1 MYYWFYWEGNVSRGT
16 IQEKEMDLKKEIRE
30 IQDYPKKGISFK
42 DITTLIKN
50 SEALNFVIDAIVN
63 EFKDKGITKVV
74 GMEARGFIFGGAIAS
89 RLNAGFVP
97 VRKRN
102 KLPYKVFT
110 ESYQLEYG
118 EDRIEMHIDGLSNN
132 DVVLIHDDLLATGG
146 TAHAALRM
154 VERFGIGK
162 VYFSFVCDLEFIDT
176 PSKRVL
182 NEYKPHILVKYS

>member
-1 MYYWFYWEGNVSRGT
+1 
-16 IQEKEMDLKKEIRE
+16 MDLKKEIRE
-30 IQDYPKKGISFK
+30 IQDYPKEGISFK

-50 SEALNFVIDAIVN
+50 PKAFNYVLNSIVD

-74 GMEARGFIFGGAIAS
+74 GLEARGFIFGGAIAG

-102 KLPYKVFT
+102 KLPYKVLSET
-110 ESYQLEYG
+110 YELEYG
-118 EDRIEMHIDGLSNN
+118 EDKIEMHKDALTKD

-146 TAHAALRM
+146 TALAALRM
-154 VERFGIGK
+154 VERCEVKK

-176 PSKRVL
+176 PNKQILSRY
-182 NEYKPHILVKYS
+182 NPHVLVKY

>member
-1 MYYWFYWEGNVSRGT
+1 MYCWFYWADNVSRGT
-16 IQEKEMDLKKEIRE
+16 NKIIKMNLKKEIRE
-30 IQDYPKKGISFK
+30 IQDYPKEGISFK

-50 SEALNFVIDAIVN
+50 NEAFNFVIDSIVN
-63 EFKDKGITKVV
+63 EFKNKGVTKVV

-97 VRKRN
+97 VRKGN
-102 KLPYKVFT
+102 KLPYKVLT
-110 ESYQLEYG
+110 ETYELEYG
-118 EDRIEMHIDGLSNN
+118 QDRIEMHVDGVSEN

-154 VERFGIGK
+154 VKRLGVEK

-176 PSKRVL
+176 PSKRILRQYETQV
-182 NEYKPHILVKYS
+182 LVKYS